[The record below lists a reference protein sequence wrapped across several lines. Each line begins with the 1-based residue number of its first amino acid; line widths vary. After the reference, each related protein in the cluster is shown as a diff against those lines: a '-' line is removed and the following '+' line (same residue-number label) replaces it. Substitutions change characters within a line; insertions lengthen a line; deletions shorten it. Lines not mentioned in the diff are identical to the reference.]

1 MPSKR
6 KEKKLIRSLDTVG
19 FYSDFDKPG
28 TIFAALVRSPSP
40 VGKIKSITISDLPE
54 GYYFFTEKDIPGA
67 KSIKINKT
75 VIKVFENKNISYT
88 GEPLGIIAGPDETTV
103 LSLLDN
109 ISVNLDVE
117 NLESALKNVIKN
129 NIITE
134 KTEKKFA
141 NNDDDEKINEK
152 NNSDVENHG
161 ENHIENPVENS
172 GKTPNQTQNQ
182 NQNENE
188 NQSESQ
194 NQNQNEILNYNRK
207 QNEIQNQND
216 EKNES
221 FNEFVE
227 QINEMPSLDT
237 VIDKTKV
244 EENPNITIAT
254 REVKYGFYKDYS
266 IQMEENKDSE
276 HPFESQFFENQDL
289 IFFDDTWTQEIS
301 SQNWQQNEGVFC
313 YMEGSSIHIYVPTKW
328 TYLTQKSVA
337 EVLGINFEN
346 VFIHKTKT
354 SGVYPTGLWKTT
366 QIALQAATVCYI
378 TRKPVKLVLS
388 KQEQNLYMKPGVTT
402 KFDYKVA
409 VKPDGHIF
417 AMKILID
424 IDVGSDNPFAQ
435 EITDRITLASCN
447 YYKTENLYIYTK
459 THTSRMPPTT
469 ISIKVADS
477 QSFFAIENEIQ
488 TISNRINILPD
499 EIRLLNANIQEKNK
513 IEKKSAKKQK
523 NDEDEKIKFPFD
535 IQVGNVSDVLS
546 SVIKKSDFNRKYAS
560 FSMEAK
566 ARLENNS
573 QAFFALPL
581 RGIGLASGYVVS
593 GYNGNSVFDYYS
605 KIEITLTTE
614 DKLII
619 HCIKPSDEIQK
630 IWKKTAAEILQ
641 IPEEDIIINS
651 EFQIDQLPE
660 NPEDTISS
668 LGIMNELIRKCCLD
682 IQKKR
687 FHQPL
692 PISAKRSVPRTSK
705 AKWNKEDFCG
715 TPYLATSFASTV
727 VEVELDTYNYN
738 EKIKGIWVTIDCG
751 ELYDQEA
758 ALRTIKLEIQQELSM
773 LVKGKTV
780 SCNQI
785 NISFVKSNNKS
796 GQIGALIHNTLPAA
810 FSSALSLALA
820 TQLNELPCTED
831 LLFNLIKNRTK
842 TENSDNTKFE

>member
-6 KEKKLIRSLDTVG
+6 KENKLIRSLDTVG

-28 TIFAALVRSPSP
+28 TLFAALVRSPSP
-40 VGKIKSITISDLPE
+40 VGKIKNITISNLPE

-75 VIKVFENKNISYT
+75 VIKVFESKNISYT

-129 NIITE
+129 NITTE
-134 KTEKKFA
+134 KSEDDCK
-141 NNDDDEKINEK
+141 NDKDEKIIEK
-152 NNSDVENHG
+152 NNSDE
-161 ENHIENPVENS
+161 
-172 GKTPNQTQNQ
+172 KNQND
-182 NQNENE
+182 NQNEK
-188 NQSESQ
+188 QSQ
-194 NQNQNEILNYNRK
+194 NQNDNLNQTKTQNRIQIQNE
-207 QNEIQNQND
+207 
-216 EKNES
+216 EKNE
-221 FNEFVE
+221 NLNDFVE

-266 IQMEENKDSE
+266 IQMEENKDIE

-289 IFFDDTWTQEIS
+289 IFFDDTWKQEIS

-313 YMEGSSIHIYVPTKW
+313 YMESSNIHIYVPTKW
-328 TYLTQKSVA
+328 TYLTHKAVA
-337 EVLGINFEN
+337 EVLGISIEN

-488 TISNRINILPD
+488 TISNRINLLPD
-499 EIRLLNANIQEKNK
+499 EIRLLNANIHESKK
-513 IEKKSAKKQK
+513 TEKKSAKKQK
-523 NDEDEKIKFPFD
+523 NEDDGKMRFPFD

-566 ARLENNS
+566 ARLEKKS
-573 QAFFALPL
+573 QTFFALPL

-593 GYNGNSVFDYYS
+593 GDNGNSVFDYYS
-605 KIEITLTTE
+605 KVEITLTTE

-630 IWKKTAAEILQ
+630 IWKKTAVEILQ
-641 IPEEDIIINS
+641 IPEDNIIVNS

-660 NPEDTISS
+660 NPEDTVSS
-668 LGIMNELIRKCCLD
+668 IGIMNELIRKCCLD

-692 PISAKRSVPRTSK
+692 PLTAKRSVPRTSK
-705 AKWNKEDFCG
+705 AKWNKEEFCG
-715 TPYLATSFASTV
+715 TPYLATSIASTV

-751 ELYDQEA
+751 EIFDQEA
-758 ALRTIKLEIQQELSM
+758 AIRTIKLEIQQELSM

-780 SCNQI
+780 SCSQV
-785 NISFVKSNNKS
+785 NISFVKSNNKC

-842 TENSDNTKFE
+842 NVNSENTKSE

>member
-6 KEKKLIRSLDTVG
+6 KENKLIRSLDTVG

-28 TIFAALVRSPSP
+28 TLFAALVRSPSP
-40 VGKIKSITISDLPE
+40 VGKIKNITISNLPE

-75 VIKVFENKNISYT
+75 VIKVFESKNISYT

-129 NIITE
+129 NITTE
-134 KTEKKFA
+134 KSEDDCK
-141 NNDDDEKINEK
+141 NDKDEKIIEK
-152 NNSDVENHG
+152 NNSDE
-161 ENHIENPVENS
+161 
-172 GKTPNQTQNQ
+172 KNQNNNQNEKQSQ
-182 NQNENE
+182 NQNENL
-188 NQSESQ
+188 NQTKTQ
-194 NQNQNEILNYNRK
+194 NGIQIQNE
-207 QNEIQNQND
+207 
-216 EKNES
+216 EKSENLS
-221 FNEFVE
+221 DFVE

-266 IQMEENKDSE
+266 IQMEENKNLE

-289 IFFDDTWTQEIS
+289 IFFDDTWKQEIS

-313 YMEGSSIHIYVPTKW
+313 YMESSNIHIYVPTKW
-328 TYLTQKSVA
+328 TYLTHKAVA
-337 EVLGINFEN
+337 EVLGISIEN

-366 QIALQAATVCYI
+366 QIALQASTVCYI

-488 TISNRINILPD
+488 TISNRINLLPD
-499 EIRLLNANIQEKNK
+499 EIRLLNANIHESKK
-513 IEKKSAKKQK
+513 TEKKSAKKQK
-523 NDEDEKIKFPFD
+523 NEDDEKMRFPFD

-566 ARLENNS
+566 ARLEKKS

-605 KIEITLTTE
+605 KVEITLTTE

-630 IWKKTAAEILQ
+630 IWKKTAVEILQ
-641 IPEEDIIINS
+641 IPEDNIIVNS

-660 NPEDTISS
+660 NPEDTVSS
-668 LGIMNELIRKCCLD
+668 IGIMNELIRKCCLD

-692 PISAKRSVPRTSK
+692 PLTAKRSVPRTSK
-705 AKWNKEDFCG
+705 AKWNKEEFCG
-715 TPYLATSFASTV
+715 TPYLATSIASTV

-751 ELYDQEA
+751 EIFDQEA
-758 ALRTIKLEIQQELSM
+758 AIRTIKLEIQQELSM

-780 SCNQI
+780 SCSQV
-785 NISFVKSNNKS
+785 NISFVKSNNKC

-842 TENSDNTKFE
+842 NVNSENNKYE

>member
-6 KEKKLIRSLDTVG
+6 KENKLIRSLDTVG

-28 TIFAALVRSPSP
+28 TLFAALVRSPSP
-40 VGKIKSITISDLPE
+40 VGKIKNITISNLPE

-75 VIKVFENKNISYT
+75 VIKVFESKNISYT

-129 NIITE
+129 NITTE
-134 KTEKKFA
+134 KSE
-141 NNDDDEKINEK
+141 NDSKNDKDEKIIEK
-152 NNSDVENHG
+152 NNLDE
-161 ENHIENPVENS
+161 
-172 GKTPNQTQNQ
+172 KNQNDNQNEKQSQ
-182 NQNENE
+182 NQNENL
-188 NQSESQ
+188 NQTKTQ
-194 NQNQNEILNYNRK
+194 NGIQIQNE
-207 QNEIQNQND
+207 
-216 EKNES
+216 EKNENL
-221 FNEFVE
+221 NEFVE

-254 REVKYGFYKDYS
+254 REVKYGFYNDYS
-266 IQMEENKDSE
+266 IQMEENKNLE

-289 IFFDDTWTQEIS
+289 IFFDDTWKQEIS

-313 YMEGSSIHIYVPTKW
+313 YMESSNIHIYVPTKW
-328 TYLTQKSVA
+328 TYLTHKAVA
-337 EVLGINFEN
+337 EVLGISIEN

>member
-6 KEKKLIRSLDTVG
+6 KENKLIRSLDTVG

-28 TIFAALVRSPSP
+28 TLFAALVRSPSP
-40 VGKIKSITISDLPE
+40 VGKIKNITISNLPE

-75 VIKVFENKNISYT
+75 VIKVFESKNISYT

-103 LSLLDN
+103 LSLLDT

-129 NIITE
+129 NITTE
-134 KTEKKFA
+134 KSE
-141 NNDDDEKINEK
+141 NDSKNDKDEKIIEKINSNEK
-152 NNSDVENHG
+152 N
-161 ENHIENPVENS
+161 
-172 GKTPNQTQNQ
+172 QND
-182 NQNENE
+182 NQNEK
-188 NQSESQ
+188 QSQ
-194 NQNQNEILNYNRK
+194 NQNDNLNQTKTQNRIQIQNE
-207 QNEIQNQND
+207 
-216 EKNES
+216 EKNE
-221 FNEFVE
+221 NLNDFVE

-266 IQMEENKDSE
+266 IQMEENKNLE

-289 IFFDDTWTQEIS
+289 IFFDDTWKQEIS

-313 YMEGSSIHIYVPTKW
+313 YMESSNIHIYVPTKW
-328 TYLTQKSVA
+328 TYLTHKAVA
-337 EVLGINFEN
+337 EVLGISIEN

-488 TISNRINILPD
+488 TISNRINLLPD
-499 EIRLLNANIQEKNK
+499 EIRLLNANIHESKK
-513 IEKKSAKKQK
+513 TEKKSAKKQK
-523 NDEDEKIKFPFD
+523 NEDDGKMRFPFD
-535 IQVGNVSDVLS
+535 IQVGNISDVLS

-566 ARLENNS
+566 ARLEKKS

-605 KIEITLTTE
+605 KVEITLTTE

-630 IWKKTAAEILQ
+630 IWKKTAVEILQ
-641 IPEEDIIINS
+641 IPEDNIIVNS

-660 NPEDTISS
+660 NPEDTVSS
-668 LGIMNELIRKCCLD
+668 IGIMNELIRKCCLD

-692 PISAKRSVPRTSK
+692 PLTAKRSVPRTSK
-705 AKWNKEDFCG
+705 AKWNKEEFCG
-715 TPYLATSFASTV
+715 TPYLATSIASTV

-751 ELYDQEA
+751 EIFDQEA
-758 ALRTIKLEIQQELSM
+758 AIRTIKLEIQQELSM

-780 SCNQI
+780 SCSQV
-785 NISFVKSNNKS
+785 NISFVKSNNKC

-842 TENSDNTKFE
+842 NVNSENTKYE

>member
-6 KEKKLIRSLDTVG
+6 KENKLIRSLDTVG

-28 TIFAALVRSPSP
+28 TLFAALVRSPSP
-40 VGKIKSITISDLPE
+40 VGKIKNITISNLPE

-75 VIKVFENKNISYT
+75 VIKVFESKNISYT

-109 ISVNLDVE
+109 ISLNLDVE

-129 NIITE
+129 NITTE
-134 KTEKKFA
+134 KSEDDSK
-141 NNDDDEKINEK
+141 NDKDEKIIEK
-152 NNSDVENHG
+152 NNSDE
-161 ENHIENPVENS
+161 
-172 GKTPNQTQNQ
+172 KNQNDNQNEKQSQ
-182 NQNENE
+182 NQNENL
-188 NQSESQ
+188 NQTKTQ
-194 NQNQNEILNYNRK
+194 NGIQIQNEEK
-207 QNEIQNQND
+207 NETQNQND
-216 EKNES
+216 EKSENL
-221 FNEFVE
+221 NEFVA

-244 EENPNITIAT
+244 EDNPNITIAT

-266 IQMEENKDSE
+266 IQMEENKDLE

-289 IFFDDTWTQEIS
+289 IFFDDTWKQEIS

-313 YMEGSSIHIYVPTKW
+313 YMESSNIHIYVPTKW
-328 TYLTQKSVA
+328 TYLTHKAVA
-337 EVLGINFEN
+337 EVLGISIEN

-488 TISNRINILPD
+488 TISNRINLLPD
-499 EIRLLNANIQEKNK
+499 EIRLLNANIHESKK
-513 IEKKSAKKQK
+513 TEKKSAKKQK
-523 NDEDEKIKFPFD
+523 NEDDGKMKFPFD

-566 ARLENNS
+566 ARLEKKS

-605 KIEITLTTE
+605 KVEITLTTE

-630 IWKKTAAEILQ
+630 IWKKTAVEILQ
-641 IPEEDIIINS
+641 IPEDNIIVNS

-660 NPEDTISS
+660 NPEDTVSS
-668 LGIMNELIRKCCLD
+668 IGIMNELIRKCCLD

-692 PISAKRSVPRTSK
+692 PLTAKRSVPRTSK
-705 AKWNKEDFCG
+705 AKWNKEEFCG
-715 TPYLATSFASTV
+715 TPYLATSIASTV

-751 ELYDQEA
+751 EIFDQEA
-758 ALRTIKLEIQQELSM
+758 AIRTIKLEIQQELSM

-780 SCNQI
+780 SCSQV
-785 NISFVKSNNKS
+785 NISFVKSNNKC

-842 TENSDNTKFE
+842 NVNSENNKYE

>member
-6 KEKKLIRSLDTVG
+6 KENKLIRSLDTVG

-28 TIFAALVRSPSP
+28 TLFAALVRSPSP
-40 VGKIKSITISDLPE
+40 VGKIKNITISNLPE
-54 GYYFFTEKDIPGA
+54 GYYFFTEKDIPGE

-75 VIKVFENKNISYT
+75 VIKVFESKNISYT

-129 NIITE
+129 NITTE
-134 KTEKKFA
+134 KSEDDCK
-141 NNDDDEKINEK
+141 NNKDEKIIEK
-152 NNSDVENHG
+152 NNSDE
-161 ENHIENPVENS
+161 
-172 GKTPNQTQNQ
+172 KNQNDNQNEKQSQ
-182 NQNENE
+182 NQNENL
-188 NQSESQ
+188 NQTKTQ
-194 NQNQNEILNYNRK
+194 NRIQIQNE
-207 QNEIQNQND
+207 
-216 EKNES
+216 EKNE
-221 FNEFVE
+221 NLNDFVE

-266 IQMEENKDSE
+266 IQMEENKDIE

-289 IFFDDTWTQEIS
+289 IFFDDTWKQEIS

-313 YMEGSSIHIYVPTKW
+313 YMESSNIHIYVPTKW
-328 TYLTQKSVA
+328 TYLTHKAVA
-337 EVLGINFEN
+337 EVLGISIEN

-488 TISNRINILPD
+488 TISNRINLLPD
-499 EIRLLNANIQEKNK
+499 EIRLLNANIHESKK
-513 IEKKSAKKQK
+513 TEKKSAKKQK
-523 NDEDEKIKFPFD
+523 NEDDGKMRFPFD

-566 ARLENNS
+566 ARLEKKS

-605 KIEITLTTE
+605 KVEITLTTE

-630 IWKKTAAEILQ
+630 IWKKTAVEILQ
-641 IPEEDIIINS
+641 IPEDNIIVNS

-660 NPEDTISS
+660 NPEDTVSS
-668 LGIMNELIRKCCLD
+668 IGIMNELIRKCCLD

-692 PISAKRSVPRTSK
+692 PLTAKRSVPRTSK
-705 AKWNKEDFCG
+705 AKWNKEEFCG
-715 TPYLATSFASTV
+715 TPYLATSIASTV

-751 ELYDQEA
+751 EIFDQEA
-758 ALRTIKLEIQQELSM
+758 AIRTIKLEIQQELSM

-780 SCNQI
+780 SCSQV
-785 NISFVKSNNKS
+785 NISFVKSNNKC

-842 TENSDNTKFE
+842 NVNSENTKFE

>member
-6 KEKKLIRSLDTVG
+6 KENKLIRSLDTVG

-28 TIFAALVRSPSP
+28 TLFAALVRSPSP
-40 VGKIKSITISDLPE
+40 VGKIKNITISNLPE

-75 VIKVFENKNISYT
+75 VIKVFESKNISYT

-129 NIITE
+129 NITTE
-134 KTEKKFA
+134 KSE
-141 NNDDDEKINEK
+141 NDCKNDKDEKIIEK
-152 NNSDVENHG
+152 NNSDE
-161 ENHIENPVENS
+161 
-172 GKTPNQTQNQ
+172 KNQNDNQNEKQSQ
-182 NQNENE
+182 NQNENL
-188 NQSESQ
+188 NQTKTQ
-194 NQNQNEILNYNRK
+194 NGIQIQNE
-207 QNEIQNQND
+207 
-216 EKNES
+216 EKNENLS
-221 FNEFVE
+221 DFVE

-266 IQMEENKDSE
+266 IQMEENKNLE

-289 IFFDDTWTQEIS
+289 IFFDDTWKQEIS

-313 YMEGSSIHIYVPTKW
+313 YMESSNIHIYVPTKW
-328 TYLTQKSVA
+328 TYLTHKAVA
-337 EVLGINFEN
+337 EVLGISIEN

-409 VKPDGHIF
+409 VKPDGRIF

-488 TISNRINILPD
+488 TISNRINLLPD
-499 EIRLLNANIQEKNK
+499 EIRLLNANIHESKK
-513 IEKKSAKKQK
+513 TEKKSAKKQK
-523 NDEDEKIKFPFD
+523 NEDDEKMRFPFD

-566 ARLENNS
+566 ARLEKKS

-605 KIEITLTTE
+605 KVEITLTTE

-619 HCIKPSDEIQK
+619 HCIKPSDDIQK
-630 IWKKTAAEILQ
+630 IWKKTAVEILQ
-641 IPEEDIIINS
+641 IPEDNIIVNS

-660 NPEDTISS
+660 NPEDTVSS
-668 LGIMNELIRKCCLD
+668 IGIMNELIRKCCLD

-692 PISAKRSVPRTSK
+692 PLTAKRSVPRTSK
-705 AKWNKEDFCG
+705 AKWNKEEFCG
-715 TPYLATSFASTV
+715 TPYLATSIASTV

-751 ELYDQEA
+751 EIFDQEA
-758 ALRTIKLEIQQELSM
+758 AIRTIKLEIQQELSM

-780 SCNQI
+780 ACSQV
-785 NISFVKSNNKS
+785 NISFVKSNNKC

-842 TENSDNTKFE
+842 NVNSENNKFE

>member
-28 TIFAALVRSPSP
+28 TLFAALVRSPSP

-172 GKTPNQTQNQ
+172 GKTLNQTQNQ

-313 YMEGSSIHIYVPTKW
+313 YMEGSSIHICVPTKW

-402 KFDYKVA
+402 KFEYKVA

-447 YYKTENLYIYTK
+447 YYKTENLFIYTK
-459 THTSRMPPTT
+459 THTSRMPPST

>member
-6 KEKKLIRSLDTVG
+6 KENKLIRSLDTVG

-28 TIFAALVRSPSP
+28 TLFAALVRSPSP
-40 VGKIKSITISDLPE
+40 VGKIKNITISNLPE

-75 VIKVFENKNISYT
+75 VIKVFESKNISYT

-129 NIITE
+129 NITTE
-134 KTEKKFA
+134 KSE
-141 NNDDDEKINEK
+141 NDSKNDKDEKIIEK
-152 NNSDVENHG
+152 NNSDE
-161 ENHIENPVENS
+161 
-172 GKTPNQTQNQ
+172 KNQNDNQNEKQSQ
-182 NQNENE
+182 NQNENL
-188 NQSESQ
+188 NQTKTQ
-194 NQNQNEILNYNRK
+194 NGIQIQNE
-207 QNEIQNQND
+207 
-216 EKNES
+216 EKNE
-221 FNEFVE
+221 NLNDFVE

-244 EENPNITIAT
+244 EDNPNITIAT

-266 IQMEENKDSE
+266 IQMEENKDIE

-289 IFFDDTWTQEIS
+289 IFFDDTWKQEIS

-313 YMEGSSIHIYVPTKW
+313 YMESSNIHIYVPTKW
-328 TYLTQKSVA
+328 TYLTHKAVA
-337 EVLGINFEN
+337 EVLGISIEN

-469 ISIKVADS
+469 ITIKVADS

-488 TISNRINILPD
+488 TISNRINLLPD
-499 EIRLLNANIQEKNK
+499 EIRLLNANIHESKK
-513 IEKKSAKKQK
+513 TEKKSAKKQK
-523 NDEDEKIKFPFD
+523 NEDDGKMRFPFD

-566 ARLENNS
+566 ARLEKKS

-605 KIEITLTTE
+605 KVEITLTTE

-630 IWKKTAAEILQ
+630 IWKKTAVEILQ
-641 IPEEDIIINS
+641 IPEDNIIVNS

-660 NPEDTISS
+660 NPEDTVSS
-668 LGIMNELIRKCCLD
+668 IGIMNELIRKCCLD

-692 PISAKRSVPRTSK
+692 PLTAKRSVPRTSK
-705 AKWNKEDFCG
+705 AKWNKEEFCG
-715 TPYLATSFASTV
+715 TPYLATSIASTV

-751 ELYDQEA
+751 EIFDQEA
-758 ALRTIKLEIQQELSM
+758 AIRTIKLEIQQELSM

-780 SCNQI
+780 SCSQV
-785 NISFVKSNNKS
+785 NISFVKSNNKC

-842 TENSDNTKFE
+842 NVNSENTKSE

>member
-28 TIFAALVRSPSP
+28 TLFAALVRSPSP

-172 GKTPNQTQNQ
+172 GKTLNQTQNQ

-276 HPFESQFFENQDL
+276 HPFESQFFESQDL

-402 KFDYKVA
+402 KFEYKVA

-447 YYKTENLYIYTK
+447 YYKTENLFIYTK
-459 THTSRMPPTT
+459 THTSRMPPST

-560 FSMEAK
+560 FIMEAK